1 MHTKI
6 FSATTLGIE
15 AKLIDVEIDL
25 AYGLVQWN
33 IVGLPDI
40 AIKESKQRIQAA
52 LKNCGLRIPD
62 RKITVNLAP
71 ADIKKEGTM
80 FDVPIALG
88 ILEAAEHIVLDR
100 IFRNETIFLGELS
113 LDGAIKPV
121 RGVLA
126 IASEMQKLNK
136 KRLVVPASN
145 AVEASVIPGIEV
157 IPVEHLLQLVAFLR
171 KEQAIAATTFPD
183 FNTKRNATLDFCHVR
198 GQRVAKRACQIAAAG
213 RHNLIFIGSPG
224 SGKTMLAER
233 LPSIMPDMSHEE
245 IIETTKIYS
254 ISGKLD
260 AQKSLITTRP
270 FRNPHHTTSQAGL
283 VGGGSIPQPGEISLA
298 HNGILFLDELL
309 EFKRSVLEVLR
320 QPLEGK
326 TISLARAQQTLTFPA
341 AFLLVAALNPCP
353 CGYFGDKKRQCACAP
368 QTVHTYLQKL
378 SGPLLDRIDIQ
389 VAVSSIGTEVFNT
402 EVVEESSAS
411 LYEGVLKALSMQ
423 QKRFGAN
430 HIYNSSLKSEDIE
443 IHCTRSLEAQQ
454 LIEQAFTNLNLS
466 MRGYHKL
473 LKLART
479 IADID
484 FVDVIEK
491 KHVQEALMYRSLDSV
506 LGKR

>member
-6 FSATTLGIE
+6 FSATTVGID
-15 AKLIDVEIDL
+15 AKLIEVEIDL

-33 IVGLPDI
+33 IVGLPDA

-52 LKNCGLRIPD
+52 LKNGGLRIPD
-62 RKITVNLAP
+62 RKITINLAP
-71 ADIKKEGTM
+71 ADIRKEGTM

-88 ILEAAEHIVLDR
+88 ILEAAEHVKLDLA
-100 IFRNETIFLGELS
+100 FRNETIFLGELS

-126 IASEMQKLNK
+126 IASEMQRLNK
-136 KRLVVPASN
+136 KRIIVPKAN
-145 AVEASVIPGIEV
+145 AIEAAAISGIEV
-157 IPVEHLLQLVAFLR
+157 IAVEHLLQLLSYLR
-171 KEQAIAATTFPD
+171 KEQHIEPVVFPRYEVA
-183 FNTKRNATLDFCHVR
+183 RNEALDFAHVR
-198 GQRVAKRACQIAAAG
+198 SQRAAKRACQIAAAG
-213 RHNLIFIGSPG
+213 RHNIIFIGSPG

-233 LPSIMPDMSHEE
+233 LSSIMPDMTHDE
-245 IIETTKIYS
+245 IIETTKLYS

-260 AQKSLITTRP
+260 TDKSLITVRP

-341 AFLLVAALNPCP
+341 SFLLVAALNPCP
-353 CGYFGDKKRQCACAP
+353 CGYFGDKKRHCSCAP
-368 QTVHTYLQKL
+368 QAVHNYLQKL

-389 VAVSSIGTEVFNT
+389 VAVSSIGNEVFENVH
-402 EVVEESSAS
+402 EQSSS
-411 LYEGVLKALSMQ
+411 ELYEGVLKALTMQ
-423 QKRFGAN
+423 KNRFGKNGA
-430 HIYNSSLKSEDIE
+430 YNSGLKAEDIE
-443 IHCTRSLEAQQ
+443 IYCTRTAEAQS
-454 LIEQAFTNLNLS
+454 LVEQAFVNLNLS

-491 KHVQEALMYRSLDSV
+491 KHIQEALMYRSLDSV